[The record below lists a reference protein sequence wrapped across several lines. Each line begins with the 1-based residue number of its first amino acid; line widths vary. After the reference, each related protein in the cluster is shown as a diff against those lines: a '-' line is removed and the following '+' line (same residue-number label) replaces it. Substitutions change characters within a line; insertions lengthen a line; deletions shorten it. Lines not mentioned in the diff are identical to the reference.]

1 MGDDTFDALSEFSKM
16 REDISAIKATLKCLF
31 ALQSKPSG
39 CICPAGAEKGCRG
52 LHCPR
57 KPPIRMMGKAL

>member
-16 REDISAIKATLKCLF
+16 REDIVAIKAALS
-31 ALQSKPSG
+31 LQSNPSG